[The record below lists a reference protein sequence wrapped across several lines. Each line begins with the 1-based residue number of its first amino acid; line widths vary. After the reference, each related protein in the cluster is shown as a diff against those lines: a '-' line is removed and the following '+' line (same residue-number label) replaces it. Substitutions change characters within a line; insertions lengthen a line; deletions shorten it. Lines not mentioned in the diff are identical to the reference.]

1 MCSTIIQL
9 DPISVVAGVPEYD
22 INKVRINQS
31 VFVELV
37 TGQNIEGKLT
47 FVSKSASPDTRT
59 FSVESQIK
67 NPDGIIKDGLTA
79 VRPSLIIPSGFLICD
94 STLNVLVSGEA
105 LFETNVSFPSIF

>member
-1 MCSTIIQL
+1 MKPGNFLERGQVCSTIIQL

-47 FVSKSASPDTRT
+47 FVSKVPH
-59 FSVESQIK
+59 QI
-67 NPDGIIKDGLTA
+67 
-79 VRPSLIIPSGFLICD
+79 REH
-94 STLNVLVSGEA
+94 LV
-105 LFETNVSFPSIF
+105 